1 MDDIANQLL
10 RAHMRGLR
18 PLLISVGQNAFSHNW
33 SRFSLFM
40 QLYTRIYGPLD
51 FVVLIP
57 KVEVVNGRTG
67 DTEFICPVDLGTYYA
82 GFYSSTD
89 IIDHNS
95 GKKVNERLAT
105 WKRNLD
111 TVNEQYNV
119 VGHARMV
126 SGWKRG
132 GLSH

>member
-1 MDDIANQLL
+1 
-10 RAHMRGLR
+10 
-18 PLLISVGQNAFSHNW
+18 
-33 SRFSLFM
+33 M

-51 FVVLIP
+51 FTVLIP
-57 KVEVVNGRTG
+57 KIEVVNGRTG
-67 DTEFICPVDLGTYYA
+67 DTEFIFPVDLGTYYA

-89 IIDHNS
+89 IIDQDS

-105 WKRNLD
+105 WTRNLD
-111 TVNEQYNV
+111 TVNEQYNT
-119 VGHARMV
+119 VGHARVV